1 MEWLTDLLG
10 VGASAGAGAGGLFG
24 FFGALAGQVS
34 KYLQEKQRQEWERAK
49 WDREERMLHL
59 QMQAR
64 AAETEQEILIANSEG
79 SWRGLEV
86 SHSSAVDLPSYPWV
100 AAVKSLFR
108 PFLTLALWLLAGW
121 VFYLITSTA
130 SELFT
135 EVELKDLVRYMVY
148 SIFFSA
154 MTAGV
159 WWFGDRAL
167 TPPQLK
173 NR

>member
-1 MEWLTDLLG
+1 MEWITDLIG
-10 VGASAGAGAGGLFG
+10 VGASAGAGGLFG
-24 FFGALAGQVS
+24 LFGALAGQVS

-64 AAETEQEILIANSEG
+64 KAETEQEVLIANSEG
-79 SWRGLEV
+79 SWRGLEA
-86 SHSSAVDLPSYPWV
+86 SHSSAVDMPSYRWV
-100 AAVKSLFR
+100 AAAKSLFR
-108 PFLTLALWLLAGW
+108 PLLTIALWVLAAW
-121 VFYLITSTA
+121 VFHLVTA
-130 SELFT
+130 KANDLFT
-135 EVELKDLVRYMVY
+135 EIELKDLVRYMVY